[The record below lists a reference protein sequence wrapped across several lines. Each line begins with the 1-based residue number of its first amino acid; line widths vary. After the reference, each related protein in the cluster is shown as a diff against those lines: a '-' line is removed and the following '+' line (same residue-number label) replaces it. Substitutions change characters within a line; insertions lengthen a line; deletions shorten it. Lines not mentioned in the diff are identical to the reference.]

1 MFFAVVHLGP
11 NGTEILYLS
20 TDGIAAVR
28 EVDAL
33 CNRKL
38 KSIPHEKII
47 NTNVFL
53 GYAEIETANGSE
65 RWIAAPFHGTKEN
78 LKTFV
83 NQLKGRL

>member
-20 TDGIAAVR
+20 TDGIAAAR
-28 EVDAL
+28 EVNTL
-33 CNRKL
+33 CDRKL
-38 KSIPHEKII
+38 KSIPLEKII
-47 NTNVFL
+47 NTYLFL
-53 GYAEIETANGSE
+53 GYGEIETVDGSE
-65 RWIAAPFHGTKEN
+65 RWTAAPFHGTKEN